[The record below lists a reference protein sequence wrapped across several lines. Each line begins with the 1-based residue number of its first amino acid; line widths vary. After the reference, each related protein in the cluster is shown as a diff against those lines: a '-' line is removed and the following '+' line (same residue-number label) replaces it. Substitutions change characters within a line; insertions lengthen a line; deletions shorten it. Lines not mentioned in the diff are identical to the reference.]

1 MSGLMRDVVEI
12 LAEAGFPTAVAE
24 PLDGGY
30 SNETYR
36 VNGGPVDAVLRLNG
50 HQNDVLGLSRAGE
63 AAAIRAAAGRG
74 VAPQVLAAGEDYLLT
89 ALVPGA
95 LVTPEQT
102 HEPRYIRE
110 LARVLAEVH
119 GLDGMD
125 RRCDP
130 FWLVRTYLDG
140 ARRLG
145 VSMPGGLDGVL
156 REVEAIEARAAAR
169 GDRNAYCH
177 NDFYRFNIIA
187 DDGRLTVLDWELS
200 GVGNVYFD
208 LATPAF
214 HESYTPAEDRVLIEA
229 YFGEF
234 DEKHAA
240 ALHDFKYLNMVREVA
255 WGLLHAGL
263 DAARPGATH
272 VNHSL
277 DYTESAM
284 WFLGRLL
291 AGHVTA
297 RDA

>member
-1 MSGLMRDVVEI
+1 MRGVAEI
-12 LAEAGFPTAVAE
+12 LAEAGMPTAVAE
-24 PLDGGY
+24 PLDGGF

-36 VNGGPVDAVLRLNG
+36 VTGGPVDAVLRLNG
-50 HQNDVLGLSRAGE
+50 HQNDTLGLSRAGE
-63 AAAIRAAAGRG
+63 TAAIRAAAARG
-74 VAPQVLAAGEDYLLT
+74 IAPQVLAGGDDYLLT

-95 LVTPEQT
+95 LLTPEQS

-110 LARVLAEVH
+110 LARLLTEVH
-119 GLDGMD
+119 AIDGMD

-145 VSMPGGLDGVL
+145 VPMPDGFDGVL
-156 REVEAIEARAAAR
+156 REVDAIEARAAAR
-169 GDRNAYCH
+169 GDGAAYCH
-177 NDFYRFNIIA
+177 NDFYRFNVIV
-187 DDGRLTVLDWELS
+187 DDGRLTLLDWELS

-214 HESYTPAEDRVLIEA
+214 HEGYTPEEDRVLLEA

-234 DEKHAA
+234 DDQHAA
-240 ALHDFKYLNMVREVA
+240 ALHDFKYLNMVREVG

-263 DAARPGATH
+263 DAACLDATH

-277 DYTESAM
+277 DYAGSAR
-284 WFLGRLL
+284 WILGRLL

>member
-1 MSGLMRDVVEI
+1 MRDVVEI
-12 LAEAGFPTAVAE
+12 LAEAGMPTAVAE
-24 PLDGGY
+24 PLNGGF
-30 SNETYR
+30 SNETYG
-36 VNGGPVDAVLRLNG
+36 VTGGPVDAVLRLNG
-50 HQNDVLGLSRAGE
+50 HQNDTLGLSRAGE
-63 AAAIRAAAGRG
+63 AAAIRAAALRG
-74 VAPQVLAAGEDYLLT
+74 LAPQVLAAGDDYLLT
-89 ALVPGA
+89 ALVPGT
-95 LVTPEQT
+95 LLTPEQS

-110 LARVLAEVH
+110 LGRVLSEVH
-119 GLDGMD
+119 AIDGVD

-145 VSMPGGLDGVL
+145 VPMPDGLDGAL
-156 REVEAIEARAAAR
+156 RKVDAIEARAAAR
-169 GDRNAYCH
+169 GDANAYCH
-177 NDFYRFNIIA
+177 NDFYRFNVIA

-214 HESYTPAEDRVLIEA
+214 HEGYTPEEDRLLLEA

-234 DEKHAA
+234 DDQHAA
-240 ALHDFKYLNMVREVA
+240 ALHDFKYLNMVREVG

-263 DAARPGATH
+263 DAARPDATH

-277 DYTESAM
+277 DYMQSAM
-284 WFLGRLL
+284 WFLGRIL

-297 RDA
+297 RDV

>member
-1 MSGLMRDVVEI
+1 MRDVVEI
-12 LAEAGFPTAVAE
+12 LAEAGIPTAVAE
-24 PLDGGY
+24 PLNGGF

-36 VNGGPVDAVLRLNG
+36 VTGGPAEAVLRLNG

-63 AAAIRAAAGRG
+63 AVAIRAAAARG
-74 VAPQVLAAGEDYLLT
+74 VAPRVLAAGEDHLMT
-89 ALVPGA
+89 ALVPGQ
-95 LVTPEQT
+95 LLTPEQC
-102 HEPRYIRE
+102 HEPPYIRE
-110 LARVLAEVH
+110 MARVLSDVH
-119 GLDGMD
+119 SIEGME

-145 VSMPGGLDGVL
+145 VPMPDGLDGVL
-156 REVEAIEARAAAR
+156 HAVDAIEARAEAR
-169 GDRNAYCH
+169 GDGTAYCH
-177 NDFYRFNIIA
+177 NDFYRFNVIV

-214 HESYTPAEDRVLIEA
+214 HEAYTPEEDRVLIEA
-229 YFGEF
+229 YFGEY
-234 DEKHAA
+234 DDRHAA

-255 WGLLHAGL
+255 WALLHAGL
-263 DAARPGATH
+263 DAARPDVTH

-277 DYTESAM
+277 DYAESAR
-284 WFLGRLL
+284 WFLGRIL

>member
-1 MSGLMRDVVEI
+1 MRDVVEI
-12 LAEAGFPTAVAE
+12 LAEAGMPTAVAVA
-24 PLDGGY
+24 LNGGF

-36 VNGGPVDAVLRLNG
+36 VTAGPVDAVLRLNG
-50 HQNDVLGLSRAGE
+50 RQNDVLGLSRAGE
-63 AAAIRAAAGRG
+63 AAAIRAAAVRG
-74 VAPQVLAAGEDYLLT
+74 VAPQVLASGDDYLLT

-95 LVTPEQT
+95 LVTAEQS

-110 LARVLAEVH
+110 LARVLTEVH
-119 GLDGMD
+119 ALDGVD

-145 VSMPGGLDGVL
+145 VSMPDRLDGVL
-156 REVEAIEARAAAR
+156 RKVDAIEARAAVR
-169 GDRNAYCH
+169 GDRIAYCH
-177 NDFYRFNIIA
+177 NDFYRFNVIA

-214 HESYTPAEDRVLIEA
+214 HEAYTPAEDRVLIEA

-234 DEKHAA
+234 DDQHAA
-240 ALHDFKYLNMVREVA
+240 ALQDFKYLNMVREVA

-263 DAARPGATH
+263 DAARPDATH
-272 VNHSL
+272 VNHSF
-277 DYTESAM
+277 DYAQSAT
-284 WFLGRLL
+284 WFLGRIL

-297 RDA
+297 RDD